1 MWRRQRAAPQLGAIM
16 SMVYAWEKYEV
27 NMHFSLP
34 SASIKLIC
42 CFFTGLRLGGFA
54 WYTCTELTEAF

>member
-1 MWRRQRAAPQLGAIM
+1 M

>member
-1 MWRRQRAAPQLGAIM
+1 M

-42 CFFTGLRLGGFA
+42 RRCFFTGLRLGGFA

>member
-1 MWRRQRAAPQLGAIM
+1 M

-34 SASIKLIC
+34 SASIKLISC
-42 CFFTGLRLGGFA
+42 NPVLYASRCFFTGLRLGGFA